1 MRSKFAMSGA
11 LAVVLMTAAAA
22 HAQNAPSAPGTA
34 PAPIAPMNHPNEWR
48 SSKVIGLNV
57 YNMQNEKVGDINEI
71 LIQSSGKVVGYVI
84 GVGGFLGMGEHDVM
98 LNLDQIKFVN
108 DPVRTSNVA
117 PVAPNTTGAG
127 TPRTTPAPS
136 RPARA
141 TNEKWYPDHAV
152 VNATKDQL
160 KAMPQFKY
168 TN

>member
-22 HAQNAPSAPGTA
+22 HAQNAPAA
-34 PAPIAPMNHPNEWR
+34 PAPVAPMNHPGEWR

-71 LIQSSGKVVGYVI
+71 LIQSSGKVVGVVI

-108 DPVRTSNVA
+108 EPVRTSNVA

-127 TPRTTPAPS
+127 TPRTVPAPN

-141 TNEKWYPDHAV
+141 ANEKWYPDHAV